1 MAEDHGMDLGASGPP
16 SDSPAADAW
25 RRQAI
30 TWRNRVMLLLDR
42 LPLPVALCD
51 AEGVILLA
59 NPAMAA
65 EWGMLS
71 GQMRGR
77 NALDFFHPRRTTR
90 LHPIGEAVR
99 LRRRS
104 RYPVEVTWSTAAGT
118 ERYGEMDVD
127 PVSDT
132 PDAPPALLLLLRVL
146 GERAQTPAESVAEDP
161 RASEVEARILA
172 LAAGGVTTA
181 RVAKTVGL
189 TVDGVNYHLARLS
202 RRWGVRGKAALVARA
217 YVLGVLDAEAW
228 PPAVAH
234 RSGPN

>member
-1 MAEDHGMDLGASGPP
+1 MAEERGMDLRASGLPNDAP
-16 SDSPAADAW
+16 VAEAW
-25 RRQAI
+25 RQEAI

-51 AEGVILLA
+51 ADGVILLA

-77 NALDFFHPRRTTR
+77 NALDFFRPRATTR

-99 LRRRS
+99 LGRRS
-104 RYPVEVTWSTAAGT
+104 RYPVEVTWSTAGGV
-118 ERYGEMDVD
+118 ERHGEMDVD

-146 GERAQTPAESVAEDP
+146 GERTDPPAGDVAERP
-161 RASEVEARILA
+161 RVSETEARILA
-172 LAAGGVTTA
+172 LTAGGVTTA
-181 RVAKTVGL
+181 RVAKAVGL
-189 TVDGVNYHLARLS
+189 TVDGVNYHLGRLS
-202 RRWGVRGKAALVARA
+202 RRWGVRGKTALVARA
-217 YVLGVLDAEAW
+217 YALGVLAPGAW
-228 PPAVAH
+228 PPAAAPEV
-234 RSGPN
+234 R